1 MTMEDYMTM
10 YPNEAPNFIKNPTFW
25 PHTIE
30 EQDKPMKQ

>member
-10 YPNEAPNFIKNPTFW
+10 YPTEAPNFIKNPTFW
-25 PHTIE
+25 PHTKE